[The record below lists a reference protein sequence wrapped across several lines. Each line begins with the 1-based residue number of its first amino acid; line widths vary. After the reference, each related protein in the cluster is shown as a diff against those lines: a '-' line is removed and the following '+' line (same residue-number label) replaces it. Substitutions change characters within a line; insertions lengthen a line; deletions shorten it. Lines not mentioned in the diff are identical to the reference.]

1 MTKTYHVTIE
11 RDGYGWRAA
20 NQIANKLLTTR

>member
-1 MTKTYHVTIE
+1 MTRTYHVTIE

-20 NQIANKLLTTR
+20 NQFANEPLTIG